1 MSSTIWASNN
11 LNSFASFAFG
21 CYQIHVLLA
30 LTFLLSASTSHSITL
45 NSLAEQF
52 RKSKKLQFIEMYMVL
67 WIPS

>member
-30 LTFLLSASTSHSITL
+30 PTFLLSAITSHSITL
-45 NSLAEQF
+45 NSLAE
-52 RKSKKLQFIEMYMVL
+52 SKKLQFIEMYMVL
-67 WIPS
+67 WIPN